1 MARKYWRSELP
12 GPSHLARILQNLR
25 REPRP
30 ALPRLRALRLTLAA
44 RNDHFAARHF
54 IKEELPRIRYANPRL
69 EISVEKKEKKEGEA
83 WPATIELAYGAF
95 IFSWSSEGAAM
106 LMQMIVAD
114 GATETHALTESWS
127 TDILTRV
134 LDAGAGDGWKRWKE
148 TRAAQGLPPLDP
160 PVVQPP
166 PPPKTKHGRPALSL
180 SQKPAKKVLGVE
192 EVVGAEGSS
201 PAKPDFTKSGA
212 AMVLP

>member
-1 MARKYWRSELP
+1 MARKYWRTELP

-83 WPATIELAYGAF
+83 WPATIELAYGMYN
-95 IFSWSSEGAAM
+95 IFRQTVERDSSCVS
-106 LMQMIVAD
+106 VAD
-114 GATETHALTESWS
+114 GATETHALTESVA

-160 PVVQPP
+160 PVVLPP
-166 PPPKTKHGRPALSL
+166 PPPKTKYGRPALSL
-180 SQKPAKKVLGVE
+180 SQKPARKVLGTE
-192 EVVGAEGSS
+192 EVSEVEGSS
-201 PAKPDFTKSGA
+201 PAKPDFTKTGA

>member
-1 MARKYWRSELP
+1 MARKYWRTELP
-12 GPSHLARILQNLR
+12 GPSHLARVLQNLR

-30 ALPRLRALRLTLAA
+30 ALPRLRALRLTLAS

-54 IKEELPRIRYANPRL
+54 VKEELPRIRYANPRL
-69 EISVEKKEKKEGEA
+69 EISVEKKVKKEGEA
-83 WPATIELAYGAF
+83 WPATIELAY
-95 IFSWSSEGAAM
+95 
-106 LMQMIVAD
+106 AD
-114 GATETHALTESWS
+114 GATETHALTESLS

-160 PVVQPP
+160 PVVLPP
-166 PPPKTKHGRPALSL
+166 PPQKTKYGRPALTL
-180 SQKPAKKVLGVE
+180 TQKPAKKVLGAE
-192 EVVGAEGSS
+192 EVVEAEGSS
-201 PAKPDFTKSGA
+201 PAKPDFTKTGA

>member
-1 MARKYWRSELP
+1 MARKYWRTELP
-12 GPSHLARILQNLR
+12 GPSHLTRVLQNLR

-54 IKEELPRIRYANPRL
+54 VKEELPRIRYANPRL
-69 EISVEKKEKKEGEA
+69 EITVEKKEKKEGEA
-83 WPATIELAYGAF
+83 WPATIELAY
-95 IFSWSSEGAAM
+95 
-106 LMQMIVAD
+106 AD

-166 PPPKTKHGRPALSL
+166 PPPKTKYGRPALSL
-180 SQKPAKKVLGVE
+180 THKPAKKVLGAE
-192 EVVGAEGSS
+192 EVVEAEGAS
-201 PAKPDFTKSGA
+201 PATPDFTKTGA